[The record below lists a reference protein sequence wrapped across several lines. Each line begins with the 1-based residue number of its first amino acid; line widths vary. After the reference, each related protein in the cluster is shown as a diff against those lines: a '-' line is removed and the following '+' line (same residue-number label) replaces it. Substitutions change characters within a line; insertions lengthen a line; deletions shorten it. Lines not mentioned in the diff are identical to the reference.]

1 MIYKHRINQ
10 DAGLSLAHQGHF
22 YDMYRCDSH
31 GPNSKALLYWQ
42 KIAVTQIKPPLA
54 AAVYYD
60 DSAATHGRPYADY
73 PVCGVFIPM
82 DSIVLTPHRS
92 SPHDDTIRDDT
103 VWPSPL
109 KPLWSLIND
118 EISLQ
123 SMPSSL
129 RAIIARNGVPHEQK
143 PASGRPTNKKR
154 SRSNSVHSRGLS
166 TRDKARSHRSPSRDH
181 DRRSLERRPKDRNR
195 SRSSKRTN
203 RPSAQSDRRNLSRR
217 N

>member
-1 MIYKHRINQ
+1 MIYKHRVNQ

-31 GPNSKALLYWQ
+31 GPTSKAFLYWQ

-60 DSAATHGRPYADY
+60 DAAATHGRPYADY

-82 DSIVLTPHRS
+82 DSIVLTPHVP
-92 SPHDDTIRDDT
+92 SPHDDAICDAA

-118 EISLQ
+118 AIAIQ

-129 RAIIARNGVPHEQK
+129 RAIIGRNGAPHE
-143 PASGRPTNKKR
+143 
-154 SRSNSVHSRGLS
+154 
-166 TRDKARSHRSPSRDH
+166 
-181 DRRSLERRPKDRNR
+181 
-195 SRSSKRTN
+195 
-203 RPSAQSDRRNLSRR
+203 
-217 N
+217 